1 MVKMF
6 NDIFPFVSEGYD
18 LTNTIQG
25 EYNLW
30 MVAFSIFIAAFSSYT
45 AFRLAS
51 SINYL
56 PKNRNTVLYFIL
68 SSFVLAT
75 GIWSMHFIGMLAYNT
90 GHPASYDVTI
100 TFISFIPAFIAA
112 ATVLNGL
119 SNPQPTM
126 QKLILQSVVMG
137 SGIGL
142 MHYIGM
148 YSMKMNASI
157 FYIPSFFALSVVLS
171 IILSFISL
179 TIKPVLNKYRH
190 GYYKSKSSLFGGVF
204 MGVAITV
211 MHYVGMEATV
221 LIPNSDDVIPSV
233 FNAPFLAI
241 QVSIISFITILTA
254 FLLIQNNK
262 KELLSDGSYYFR
274 RKVYLTI
281 VSLTVFIFLMSVIIF
296 DFNKQKI
303 LKDTE
308 DSLQSVLNTTHAGL
322 SLWISDKSNYLSE
335 LGRNEILSYF
345 TEQLVKSPLLPDE
358 LGTNLILDDVRSFF
372 QQRENV
378 FGKTGFFIISID
390 GVSLA
395 SSRDSNIG
403 TKNLIFVQRPALFN
417 HVLQGESVF
426 VPPILS
432 DVLISNSP
440 TSMFIMTPIFSS
452 VENNKIIAVLSQRIV
467 PEDDFSR
474 ILSLGKIGSS
484 GETYAFDE
492 QGFML
497 STSRFTDKLKKSG
510 VFKHGIQGNLNIH
523 IKSPGGN
530 ILKGYKPK
538 TPLNNLPFT
547 TMANSAI
554 KKESSSNMEGYSDY
568 RGIKVFG
575 AWLWSDNL
583 GLGMATEID
592 VKEALEGYRLIQWSV
607 YSVIFIILFIAIS
620 SLIHSMFSA
629 EKINKLLLSAKNEL
643 EEKVKDRTK
652 DLIAAKESAEVA
664 AKTKAVFLAN
674 MSHEIRTPMNAII
687 GFLDIALDNKELNQ
701 NLRSYLNTASSSA
714 KDLLIIINDIL
725 DVSKLESG
733 NVKLEKMVINI
744 PSIVKDTLRLLE
756 KDVQTKQLT
765 IEFKYDSSL
774 THCFEGDGTRLRQVL
789 INLIGN
795 SIKFTEK
802 GGIIVSVQQDEDD
815 DKLLFSIADTGIGM
829 SNKQV
834 ESIFQV
840 FSQADDSISRRYG
853 GTGLGTSISK
863 NIVEL
868 MGGTIWIESEKG
880 KGTTFYFTVDMPIA
894 KCQAGCNTA
903 GISVES
909 PTLSSDRC
917 FNVLIAED
925 IEANAALLIFRLE
938 EQGHTITW
946 VDNGKKAVDAFQKQQ
961 YDIILMDIQMSEM
974 DGLTATKEIRKLE
987 QESNLHIPILAL
999 TASVLREDIELCL
1012 QSGIDK
1018 VIGKPINFASLFSA
1032 MEDSV
1037 SYSKGKKNRHFSVD
1051 IKKEPLIDLSSLNS
1065 FANTSQ
1071 ALATWKSPYVY
1082 AKALKSFARDHVES
1096 ATEMQN
1102 ALSNNSKMVKQISHT
1117 LKGLAGNLFLEKIAN
1132 LSADIDKAIKTPD
1145 KAVTSTLI
1153 NLLQDELTEV
1163 VFCIENLSMPESSKT
1178 HRKQAFNPDVVQQLI
1193 EELIS
1198 TFSELN
1204 PEPCYVVLNKM
1215 SDYITESELATI
1227 IDCLEQFDF
1236 DAAEKE
1242 TRVLAENLELII
1254 KDK

>member
-1 MVKMF
+1 MF
-6 NDIFPFVSEGYD
+6 NNIFPFVSEGYS

-30 MVAFSIFIAAFSSYT
+30 MVIFSAFIATFSSYT

-51 SINYL
+51 SI
-56 PKNRNTVLYFIL
+56 KNVSKNKNTVIYFIL
-68 SSFVLAT
+68 SSFVCAT

-90 GHPASYDVTI
+90 GHPVSYDVAT
-100 TFISFIPAFIAA
+100 TLVSFIPAFIAA
-112 ATVLNGL
+112 ATVLNDL
-119 SNPQPTM
+119 SNTQPTIK
-126 QKLILQSVVMG
+126 KLIFHSIVMG
-137 SGIGL
+137 AGIGL

-148 YSMKMNASI
+148 YSMKMNASL
-157 FYIPSFFALSVVLS
+157 FYIPSLFALSIVLA

-179 TIKPVLNKYRH
+179 AIKPLLNKYRQ
-190 GYYKSKSSLFGGVF
+190 GYYKSKSSLIGGII
-204 MGVAITV
+204 MGGSITT
-211 MHYVGMEATV
+211 MHYVGMEATA
-221 LIPNSDDVIPSV
+221 LIPNSNDISPSV
-233 FNAPFLAI
+233 FNAPFLAVI
-241 QVSIISFITILTA
+241 VSIISFITILIA
-254 FLLIQNNK
+254 FLLIQNQK
-262 KELLSDGSYYFR
+262 KNLLSKGSFYFR
-274 RKVYLTI
+274 RKIYLTI
-281 VSLTVFIFLMSVIIF
+281 VSLTVFVFLMSVIIF

-345 TEQLVKSPLLPDE
+345 TEQLVKSPLQPDE
-358 LGTNLILDDVRSFF
+358 LSTNLILDDVRSFF
-372 QQRENV
+372 QQRQNV

-403 TKNLIFVQRPALFN
+403 TKNLIFLQKPALFN
-417 HVLQGESVF
+417 RVLQGESVF

-440 TSMFIMTPIFSS
+440 TSMFIMTPIYSS
-452 VENNKIIAVLSQRIV
+452 LENNKIIAVLSQRII

-497 STSRFTDKLKKSG
+497 STSRFTAKLIKTG
-510 VFKHGIQGNLNIH
+510 VFENGTQGNLNIH

-538 TPLNNLPFT
+538 APLNNQPFT
-547 TMANSAI
+547 TMASSAI
-554 KKESSSNMEGYSDY
+554 KRESSTNMEGYDDY

-629 EKINKLLLSAKNEL
+629 EKINKLLLSAKSEL

-652 DLIAAKESAEVA
+652 DLVSAKESAEVA
-664 AKTKAVFLAN
+664 AKTKAAFLAN

-687 GFLDIALDNKELNQ
+687 GFLDIALDSKELNV
-701 NLRSYLNTASSSA
+701 NLRSYLNTASNSA

-733 NVKLEKMVINI
+733 HVKLEKIVINI

-756 KDVQTKQLT
+756 KDAQIKQLS

-774 THCFEGDGTRLRQVL
+774 THCFEGDGTRLRQIL

-802 GGIIVSVQQDEDD
+802 GGIVVSVQQADED

-829 SNKQV
+829 SEKQV

-868 MGGTIWIESEKG
+868 MNGAIWIESEEG

-917 FNVLIAED
+917 FNILIAED
-925 IEANAALLIFRLE
+925 IEANAALLTFRLE
-938 EQGHTITW
+938 EQGHAITW
-946 VDNGKKAVDAFQKQQ
+946 VDNGKKAVDAFQQSQ
-961 YDIILMDIQMSEM
+961 FDIILMDIQMSEM
-974 DGLTATKEIRKLE
+974 DGLTATKKIRELE
-987 QESNLHIPILAL
+987 QETNLHIPILAL

-1018 VIGKPINFASLFSA
+1018 VIGKPIDFSSLFLA

-1037 SYSKGKKNRHFSVD
+1037 SFSKGKKNRHFSVD
-1051 IKKEPLIDLSSLNS
+1051 IKKEPLIDLSSLNN

-1082 AKALKSFARDHVES
+1082 AKALKSFANDHVES
-1096 ATEMQN
+1096 AAEMQS
-1102 ALSNNSKMVKQISHT
+1102 ALNNNPKIVKQISHT
-1117 LKGLAGNLFLEKIAN
+1117 LKGLAGNLFLERVAQ
-1132 LSADIDKAIKTPD
+1132 LSADIDKAVKTPD
-1145 KAVTSTLI
+1145 KVLTSTLI
-1153 NLLQDELTEV
+1153 SLLQAELFEV
-1163 VFCIENLSMPESSKT
+1163 ILCIEKLNMPENTKIHSTKP
-1178 HRKQAFNPDVVQQLI
+1178 FNPDIVQVLL

-1204 PEPCYVVLNKM
+1204 PEPCNIVLNKM
-1215 SDYITESELATI
+1215 SDYITESDLTTI
-1227 IDCLEQFDF
+1227 SDGLEQFDF
-1236 DAAEKE
+1236 DAAEKA
-1242 TRVLAENLELII
+1242 TRVLAEKLELII